1 MKKTLLLGTLTVV
14 ALGLT
19 ACGSTPSGHQKTS
32 SASSSTKQAQT
43 SSSQTSKATS
53 TSSAPSSSKQQTY
66 TDAEYALMAYEK
78 LDGQGM
84 ADLHSNA
91 DRMNWYQK
99 DNKFS
104 VDFGGHSTTM
114 TVNNNDVLVAY
125 DSATSN
131 GVGEKNA
138 SVNYTKAEL
147 AKEYGQYKDTL
158 DQLIATGTMHAQQ
171 RDGAGSTSSASSSS
185 ASVSQEALNKTY
197 TIMGHTFKPVWAD
210 DYKSYVLVGTDGE
223 GEAAEW
229 APNAIGYSVE
239 ERKQGM
245 EQVSEAYKELYG
257 KD

>member
-32 SASSSTKQAQT
+32 SGSSSTKQAQT

-53 TSSAPSSSKQQTY
+53 TSSASSSSQHQTY

-84 ADLHSNA
+84 ANLHSNS

-131 GVGEKNA
+131 G
-138 SVNYTKAEL
+138 
-147 AKEYGQYKDTL
+147 
-158 DQLIATGTMHAQQ
+158 
-171 RDGAGSTSSASSSS
+171 
-185 ASVSQEALNKTY
+185 
-197 TIMGHTFKPVWAD
+197 MGPVRRVAP
-210 DYKSYVLVGTDGE
+210 VLVRL
-223 GEAAEW
+223 AL
-229 APNAIGYSVE
+229 V
-239 ERKQGM
+239 RKR
-245 EQVSEAYKELYG
+245 
-257 KD
+257 